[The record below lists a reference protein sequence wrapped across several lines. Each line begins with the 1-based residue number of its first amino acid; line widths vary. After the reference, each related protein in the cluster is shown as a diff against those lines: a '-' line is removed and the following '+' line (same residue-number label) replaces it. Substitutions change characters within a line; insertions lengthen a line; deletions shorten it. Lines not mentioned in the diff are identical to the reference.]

1 MIVIDSFLH
10 AETFRQLKN
19 YSLSQNCIFED
30 VENPIDS
37 VKYPHICKDIPKDV
51 KERVLVSLCEIF
63 NKEIEIHAIFM
74 RRSPDG
80 CHVPHIAHTDNS
92 MGAYSLMLYM
102 NDREDA
108 GTAFIR
114 HKETGIMYA
123 PESQE
128 IVELVQK
135 DQNDPEKWAVVDM
148 AHMKENRAV
157 IFDAGKFH
165 CAMPIGGFGEGA
177 EARTVLT
184 VFFS

>member
-1 MIVIDSFLH
+1 MGAINMIFDNFL
-10 AETFRQLKN
+10 ESYSDLKAH
-19 YSLSQNCIFED
+19 SLSAVFSDIAN
-30 VENPIDS
+30 S
-37 VKYPHICKDIPKDV
+37 VDGVVYPYICADIPENV
-51 KERVLVSLCEIF
+51 RSEIV
-63 NKEIEIHAIFM
+63 EILTKAIGREPVNMTMFM
-74 RRSPDG
+74 RLSPKG

-92 MGAYSLMLYM
+92 MGVYSLMLYM
-102 NDREDA
+102 NDHEG

-135 DQNDPEKWAVVDM
+135 DQNNPEKWAVVDM

-177 EARTVLT
+177 ESRCVLT
-184 VFFS
+184 CFFS